1 MLTRKP
7 HPDQL
12 ALGFSSEEEEE
23 LEEIIEARVAA
34 RAEAEA
40 LRWRFR
46 LIVIE
51 SLMLSSLVLAAGI
64 TLEQPIWLVLRG
76 TVYVGGGCFLTGLM
90 LIGLTGA
97 TGRLLAWW
105 RRRP

>member
-1 MLTRKP
+1 MFKHKP

-12 ALGFSSEEEEE
+12 ALE
-23 LEEIIEARVAA
+23 LSPDDDLEAIIAARVAA
-34 RAEAEA
+34 RAEADA

-51 SLMLSSLVLAAGI
+51 SVMMTTLVIAAGI
-64 TLEQPIWLVLRG
+64 ALNQPTGMVVRGALVIG
-76 TVYVGGGCFLTGLM
+76 VSCFLTGLL

-97 TGRLLAWW
+97 TSRLMARW
-105 RRRP
+105 RRAR

>member
-1 MLTRKP
+1 MFKHKP

-12 ALGFSSEEEEE
+12 ALE
-23 LEEIIEARVAA
+23 LSPDDDLEAIIAARVAA
-34 RAEAEA
+34 RAEADA

-51 SLMLSSLVLAAGI
+51 AVMMTTLVIAAGI
-64 TLEQPIWLVLRG
+64 ALNQPTGMVVRGALVIG
-76 TVYVGGGCFLTGLM
+76 VSCFLTGLL

-97 TGRLLAWW
+97 TSRLMARW
-105 RRRP
+105 RRAR

>member
-1 MLTRKP
+1 MFKHKP

-12 ALGFSSEEEEE
+12 ALE
-23 LEEIIEARVAA
+23 LSPDDDLEAIIAARVAA
-34 RAEAEA
+34 RAEADA

-51 SLMLSSLVLAAGI
+51 AVMMTTLVIAAGI
-64 TLEQPIWLVLRG
+64 ALDQPTGMVVRGALVIG
-76 TVYVGGGCFLTGLM
+76 VSCFLTGLL

-97 TGRLLAWW
+97 TSRLMARW
-105 RRRP
+105 RRAR

>member
-12 ALGFSSEEEEE
+12 PLELSTDDD
-23 LEEIIEARVAA
+23 LEEIIEARVSA
-34 RAEAEA
+34 RAEADA

-46 LIVIE
+46 LVVIE
-51 SLMLSSLVLAAGI
+51 SVMITSLVLAAGFA
-64 TLEQPIWLVLRG
+64 LEQPSGMVLRG
-76 TVYVGGGCFLTGLM
+76 ATFVGAGCFLTGLM

-97 TGRLLAWW
+97 ASRLLAWW

>member
-1 MLTRKP
+1 MMFKHKP

-12 ALGFSSEEEEE
+12 ALE
-23 LEEIIEARVAA
+23 LSPDDDLEAIIAARVAA
-34 RAEAEA
+34 RAEADA

-51 SLMLSSLVLAAGI
+51 AVMMTTLVIAAGI
-64 TLEQPIWLVLRG
+64 ALNQPTGMVVRGALVIG
-76 TVYVGGGCFLTGLM
+76 VSCFLTGLL

-97 TGRLLAWW
+97 TSRLMARW
-105 RRRP
+105 RRAR

>member
-1 MLTRKP
+1 MFKRNT

-12 ALGFSSEEEEE
+12 ALDLSADDD
-23 LEEIIEARVAA
+23 LEAIIATRVAA
-34 RAEAEA
+34 RAEADA

-51 SLMLSSLVLAAGI
+51 AVMMTTLVIAAGI
-64 TLEQPIWLVLRG
+64 ALNQPTGMVVRGALVIG
-76 TVYVGGGCFLTGLM
+76 VSCFLTGLL

-97 TGRLLAWW
+97 TSRLMARW
-105 RRRP
+105 RRAR